1 MMQIMQL
8 FRSSVGR
15 KLFMACSGLIL
26 AGFVGAH
33 LLGNTTLFAGSAA
46 INAYA
51 EQLHKLGPVLWV
63 FRLGLLSALLVHMT
77 FGIWLTLQN
86 RAAKPMGYAKK
97 TTQST
102 TLAAE
107 TMIYS
112 GLALLTFA
120 AYHLLHFTLRKVGL
134 DPSLFSEATGQIDVF
149 RMVVLSF
156 QQWPLALLYAGGLTA
171 LFLHLSHGI
180 SSIFQTLGACNEH
193 LLPLLRRAGFVAAL
207 ALAASYLSIPLL
219 TYFGLVS

>member
-1 MMQIMQL
+1 MQLMKL

-15 KLFMACSGLIL
+15 KLFMACSGLML
-26 AGFVGAH
+26 AGFVAAH

-63 FRLGLLSALLVHMT
+63 FRLGLLGALLVHVT

-97 TTQST
+97 AVQST

-112 GLALLTFA
+112 GLTLLAFVV
-120 AYHLLHFTLRKVGL
+120 YHLLHFTLRKVGL
-134 DPSLFSEATGQIDVF
+134 DPSLFSDAAGQVDVF

-156 QQWPLALLYAGGLTA
+156 QQWPLVLLYAGGLAA

-180 SSIFQTLGACNEH
+180 SSTFQTLGACNEH
-193 LLPLLRRAGFVAAL
+193 LLPLLRRAGLVAAL
-207 ALAASYLSIPLL
+207 ALLTGYLSIPLL
-219 TYFGLVS
+219 TYFGLVIL

>member
-1 MMQIMQL
+1 MQLMQL
-8 FRSSVGR
+8 FRSAVGR

-26 AGFVGAH
+26 AGFVAAH

-51 EQLHKLGPVLWV
+51 AQLHKLGPVLWV
-63 FRLGLLSALLVHMT
+63 FRLSLLGALLVHVI

-86 RAAKPMGYAKK
+86 RAAKPIGYAKK
-97 TTQST
+97 KTQTT

-112 GLALLTFA
+112 GLALLAFVV
-120 AYHLLHFTLRKVGL
+120 YHLLHFTLRKVGL
-134 DPSLFSEATGQIDVF
+134 EPSLFSDASGQVDVF

-156 QQWPLALLYAGGLTA
+156 QQWPLVLIYIGGLA
-171 LFLHLSHGI
+171 GLFLHLSHGI
-180 SSIFQTLGACNEH
+180 SSIFQTLGACNEY
-193 LLPLLRRAGFVAAL
+193 LLPLLRKAGFVAAL
-207 ALAASYLSIPLL
+207 ALAAGYLSIPVLS
-219 TYFGLVS
+219 YFGFVN

>member
-1 MMQIMQL
+1 MQLMQL

-15 KLFMACSGLIL
+15 KLFMACSGLML
-26 AGFVGAH
+26 AGFVAAH

-51 EQLHKLGPVLWV
+51 EQLHKLGPVLWI
-63 FRLGLLSALLVHMT
+63 FRLGLLGALLVHVT

-86 RAAKPMGYAKK
+86 RAAKPIGYAKK
-97 TTQST
+97 TVQKT

-112 GLALLTFA
+112 GLALLAFVV
-120 AYHLLHFTLRKVGL
+120 YHLLHFTLRKVGL
-134 DPSLFSEATGQIDVF
+134 DPSLFSNAVGQVDVF

-156 QQWPLALLYAGGLTA
+156 QQWSMAIIYVGGLAA

-180 SSIFQTLGACNEH
+180 SSTFQTLGACNEH
-193 LLPLLRRAGFVAAL
+193 LLPLLRKAGFIAAL
-207 ALAASYLSIPLL
+207 ALAAGYLSIPLL
-219 TYFGLVS
+219 TYLGFVTL

>member
-1 MMQIMQL
+1 MQLIQL

-26 AGFVGAH
+26 VGFLTTH

-46 INAYA
+46 INTYA
-51 EQLHKLGPVLWV
+51 EHLHKLGPVLWI
-63 FRLGLLSALLVHMT
+63 FRLGLLGALLIHVT

-86 RAAKPMGYAKK
+86 RASKPMGYAKK

-112 GLALLTFA
+112 GLTLLAFIV
-120 AYHLLHFTLRKVGL
+120 YHLLHFTLRKVGL
-134 DPSLFSEATGQIDVF
+134 DPSLFRNAVGQVDVF

-156 QQWPLALLYAGGLTA
+156 QKWPLALLYAGGLTA

-193 LLPLLRRAGFVAAL
+193 LLPLLRRAGIVTAL
-207 ALAASYLSIPLL
+207 ILLVGYLSIPLL
-219 TYFGLVS
+219 TYFGFIS

>member
-1 MMQIMQL
+1 MQLMQL

-26 AGFVGAH
+26 AGFVVVH

-51 EQLHKLGPVLWV
+51 EQLRKLGPVLWI
-63 FRLGLLSALLVHMT
+63 FRFGLLGALLIHVT

-86 RAAKPMGYAKK
+86 RAAKPIGYARKIV
-97 TTQST
+97 QST
-102 TLAAE
+102 TMAAE

-112 GLALLTFA
+112 GLALLAFVI
-120 AYHLLHFTLRKVGL
+120 YHLLHFTLHKVGL
-134 DPSLFSEATGQIDVF
+134 DPSLFSDAAGQVDVF
-149 RMVVLSF
+149 RMMVLSF
-156 QQWPLALLYAGGLTA
+156 QQWRLVLLYVGGLTA

-180 SSIFQTLGACNEH
+180 SSTFQTLGACNDQ
-193 LLPLLRRAGFVAAL
+193 LLPLLRRAGLVAAL
-207 ALAASYLSIPLL
+207 VLLVGYLSIPLL
-219 TYFGLVS
+219 TYFGLVTL

>member
-1 MMQIMQL
+1 MQLMHL

-15 KLFMACSGLIL
+15 KLFMAASGLL
-26 AGFVGAH
+26 LGGFVITH
-33 LLGNTTLFAGSAA
+33 LLGNMTLFAGSAA

-51 EQLHKLGPVLWV
+51 AQLHQLGPVLWI
-63 FRLGLLSALLVHMT
+63 FRLGMLAAALCHIA

-97 TTQST
+97 NLQST

-112 GLALLTFA
+112 GLALLAFVVF
-120 AYHLLHFTLRKVGL
+120 HLLHFTLRKVGL
-134 DPSLFSEATGQIDVF
+134 DPALYTDPAGTVDVF

-156 QQWPLALLYAGGLTA
+156 HQLPLVAVYAGGLMA
-171 LFLHLSHGI
+171 LFVHLSHGI
-180 SSIFQTLGACNEH
+180 SSLFQTLGACNEH
-193 LLPLLRRAGFVAAL
+193 LLPLLRRAGL
-207 ALAASYLSIPLL
+207 LAAAAVLIGYLSIPLL
-219 TYFGLVS
+219 TYFGLVTL

>member
-1 MMQIMQL
+1 MQLMQL

-15 KLFMACSGLIL
+15 KLFMACSGLML
-26 AGFVGAH
+26 GGFVIAH
-33 LLGNTTLFAGSAA
+33 LLGNTTLFAGAAA

-51 EQLHKLGPVLWV
+51 EQLHKLGPLLWV
-63 FRLGLLSALLVHMT
+63 FRLGLLGAFAVHVG

-97 TTQST
+97 SVQRTS
-102 TLAAE
+102 LAAE

-112 GLALLTFA
+112 GLALLAFIV
-120 AYHLLHFTLRKVGL
+120 YHLLHFTLRKVGL
-134 DPSLFSEATGQIDVF
+134 DPTLFSDAAGKVDVF

-156 QQWPLALLYAGGLTA
+156 QQLPLVAIYAGGLAA

-180 SSIFQTLGACNEH
+180 GSIFQTLGTCNEQ
-193 LLPLLRRAGFVAAL
+193 LLPLLRRAGLLAAAAL
-207 ALAASYLSIPLL
+207 LAGYLSIPLL
-219 TYFGLVS
+219 TYFGFVN

>member
-1 MMQIMQL
+1 MQLMQL

-15 KLFMACSGLIL
+15 KLFMACSGLML
-26 AGFVGAH
+26 AGFVAAH

-51 EQLHKLGPVLWV
+51 AQLHKLGPVLWI
-63 FRLGLLSALLVHMT
+63 FRLGLLGALLAHVL

-86 RAAKPMGYAKK
+86 RAAKPIGYAKK
-97 TTQST
+97 TTQTT

-107 TMIYS
+107 TMIYT
-112 GLALLTFA
+112 GLALLAFVV
-120 AYHLLHFTLRKVGL
+120 YHLLHFTLRKVGL
-134 DPSLFSEATGQIDVF
+134 EPSLFSDAAGQVDVF

-156 QQWPLALLYAGGLTA
+156 QQWPLVLLYIGGLAA

-180 SSIFQTLGACNEH
+180 SSIFQTLGACNEY
-193 LLPLLRRAGFVAAL
+193 LLPLLRKVGFIAAL
-207 ALAASYLSIPLL
+207 GLAAGYLSIPIL
-219 TYFGLVS
+219 TYFGLVTL

>member
-1 MMQIMQL
+1 MQLMQL

-15 KLFMACSGLIL
+15 KLFMACSGLML
-26 AGFVGAH
+26 AGFVAAH
-33 LLGNTTLFAGSAA
+33 LLGNMTLFAGSAA

-51 EQLHKLGPVLWV
+51 EQLHKLGPVLWI
-63 FRLGLLSALLVHMT
+63 FRFGLLGALLVHVT

-86 RAAKPMGYAKK
+86 RAAKPIGYAKK
-97 TTQST
+97 TVQST

-112 GLALLTFA
+112 GLALLAFVS
-120 AYHLLHFTLRKVGL
+120 YHLLHFTLRKVGL
-134 DPSLFSEATGQIDVF
+134 DPSLFSGPSGQVDVF

-156 QQWPLALLYAGGLTA
+156 QQWPLVLLYAGGLTA

-180 SSIFQTLGACNEH
+180 SSIFQTLGACNDQ
-193 LLPLLRRAGFVAAL
+193 LLPLLRRAGLVAAL
-207 ALAASYLSIPLL
+207 ALLVGYLSIPLL
-219 TYFGLVS
+219 TFFGFVTL